1 MKKNSICKI
10 IVSGLLA
17 AVPLMGMAQQVC
29 GNKPWSV
36 PYGGIRN
43 GALSRILAIGFSDPF
58 EVGLLSWPGT
68 SSYAGCI

>member
-10 IVSGLLA
+10 IVSGLLV

-36 PYGGIRN
+36 RMAESEWCVVPNLGNWIFR
-43 GALSRILAIGFSDPF
+43 P
-58 EVGLLSWPGT
+58 V
-68 SSYAGCI
+68 

>member
-17 AVPLMGMAQQVC
+17 AVPLIGMAQQVC

-36 PYGGIRN
+36 SQSVWWDY
-43 GALSRILAIGFSDPF
+43 LFVVL
-58 EVGLLSWPGT
+58 
-68 SSYAGCI
+68 